1 MSAALAADAVSA
13 ETVAETAAGEIR
25 TEPSAATRAERPADR
40 LVVGVDSS
48 TQSCKVV
55 AVDLATGAQVAAGA
69 SSHPDGTSI
78 DPHLWTSALEEAWN
92 AAGIPGLGTR
102 VAGVAVAAQQHG
114 MVAVDGD
121 NEPVHDALLWNDVR
135 SAEEAGR
142 MVAELGAKAWVDAV
156 NLLPVASF
164 TLTKLAWL
172 ARHRPDAAAR
182 LKTVGLPHDWLN
194 LQLSGAWS
202 TDRSDA
208 SGTAY
213 FDPVANK
220 YRAELLERFFG
231 AAPSLPQVLAPNESA
246 GQLLPRWGSSA
257 AVVGAGMG
265 DNAGAALGLE
275 LAPGEVVVSIGTSG
289 TVFTV
294 SEEPVHDVSGQ
305 LAGFADA
312 TGRHLPLQA
321 TINAARVMVAGAAML
336 NVDLAEFDRLALAAA
351 PDSGGLTLLPYLD
364 GERTPNLPDATGSM
378 VGLTRAN
385 MTPENLARAS
395 VLAVLN
401 SLADALDSLAS
412 FGVPVERVL
421 LIGGGAKSRALR
433 EAAATVFG
441 VPVDVPE
448 PREYVALG
456 AARQA
461 AWAATGELPVW
472 GRQIEESFIPDGGW
486 GAKVRGR
493 YVAARKVV
501 YGQ

>member
-1 MSAALAADAVSA
+1 MSAD
-13 ETVAETAAGEIR
+13 
-25 TEPSAATRAERPADR
+25 

-55 AVDLATGAQVAAGA
+55 AVDLATGSRIATGSAA
-69 SSHPDGTSI
+69 HPDGTSI
-78 DPHLWTSALEEAWN
+78 NPHLWTAALAEAWTV
-92 AAGIPGLGTR
+92 AGIPSLGER

-114 MVAVDGD
+114 MVGVDEA

-135 SAEEAGR
+135 SAEEAAL
-142 MVAELGAKAWVDAV
+142 MVAELGAEAWVDTV
-156 NLLPVASF
+156 NVLPVASF

-172 ARHRPDAAAR
+172 ARHRPEAAAR

-208 SGTAY
+208 TGTAY
-213 FDPVANK
+213 FDPLENQ
-220 YRAELLERFFG
+220 YRPELLERFFG
-231 AAPSLPQVLAPNESA
+231 RVPSLPPVLAPNASA
-246 GQLLPRWGSSA
+246 GKLLPGWGGNA

-275 LAPGEVVVSIGTSG
+275 LAPGEIVVSIGTSG
-289 TVFTV
+289 TVFAV
-294 SEEPVHDVSGQ
+294 SDEPVHDASGQ
-305 LAGFADA
+305 VAGFADA
-312 TGRHLPLQA
+312 TGRHLPLLA

-351 PDSGGLTLLPYLD
+351 PDAGGLTLLPYLD
-364 GERTPNLPDATGSM
+364 GERTPNLPDATGTM
-378 VGLTRAN
+378 VGLSRAN
-385 MTPENLARAS
+385 MTPDNLARAS

-401 SLADALDSLAS
+401 SLADGLAALAAL
-412 FGVPVERVL
+412 GVPVERVL

-441 VPVDVPE
+441 VPVEVPE

-472 GRQIEESFIPDGGW
+472 GRRIEQSYVPEGTW
-486 GAKVRGR
+486 GTTVRER
-493 YVAARKVV
+493 YIAARQAV
-501 YGQ
+501 YGR

>member
-1 MSAALAADAVSA
+1 MSND
-13 ETVAETAAGEIR
+13 
-25 TEPSAATRAERPADR
+25 

-55 AVDLATGAQVAAGA
+55 AVDLATGALVATGA
-69 SSHPDGTSI
+69 AVHPDGTCV
-78 DPHLWTSALEEAWN
+78 DPHLWTAALAEAWN
-92 AAGIPGLGTR
+92 QAGIGALGER
-102 VAGVAVAAQQHG
+102 VAGVAIAAQQHG
-114 MVAVDGD
+114 MVGVDGQ
-121 NEPVHDALLWNDVR
+121 NEPVHAALLWNDVR
-135 SAEEAGR
+135 SADDAAR
-142 MVAELGAKAWVDAV
+142 MVGELGAEAWNDAV

-172 ARHRPDAAAR
+172 ARSQPDAAAR

-194 LQLSGAWS
+194 LQLTGQWS

-213 FDPVANK
+213 FDPAANQ
-220 YRAELLERFFG
+220 YRPELLARFFG
-231 AAPSLPQVLAPNESA
+231 AVPALPRVLAPHESA
-246 GQLLPRWGSSA
+246 GRLLARWGASA

-275 LAPGEVVVSIGTSG
+275 VAPGEIVVSIGTSG
-289 TVFTV
+289 TVFAV
-294 SEEPVHDVSGQ
+294 SDTPVRDVSGQ

-312 TGRHLPLQA
+312 TGRHLPLLA
-321 TINAARVMVAGAAML
+321 TINAARIMAAGAAML
-336 NVDLAEFDRLALAAA
+336 DVDLAEFDQLALAAA
-351 PDSGGLTLLPYLD
+351 PDAGGLTLLPYLD
-364 GERTPNLPDATGSM
+364 GERTPNLPDATGTL
-378 VGLTRAN
+378 VGMTRAN

-401 SLADALDSLAS
+401 SLADALAALTT

-421 LIGGGAKSRALR
+421 LIGGGSKSRALR

-448 PREYVALG
+448 QREYVALG

-461 AWAATGELPVW
+461 AWAATGKLPVW
-472 GRQIEESFIPDGGW
+472 GRRIEESFTPDGAW
-486 GAKVRGR
+486 GATVRER
-493 YVAARKVV
+493 YVTARQSA
-501 YGQ
+501 YGV

>member
-1 MSAALAADAVSA
+1 MSAK
-13 ETVAETAAGEIR
+13 
-25 TEPSAATRAERPADR
+25 
-40 LVVGVDSS
+40 LVVGIDSS

-55 AVDLATGAQVAAGA
+55 AVDLATGVRIAEGSAA
-69 SSHPDGTSI
+69 HPDGTSI
-78 DPHLWTSALEEAWN
+78 DPQLWTVALQNAWQ
-92 AAGIPGLGTR
+92 AAGIDALGDR
-102 VAGVAVAAQQHG
+102 VAAVAVAAQQHG

-121 NEPVHDALLWNDVR
+121 NVPVHEALLWNDVR
-135 SAEEAGR
+135 SAGEACA
-142 MVAELGAKAWVDAV
+142 MVAEQGAKFWVDAV
-156 NLLPVASF
+156 NVIPVASF

-172 ARHRPDAAAR
+172 ARNQPDAAAR

-194 LQLSGAWS
+194 LQLTGAWT

-208 SGTAY
+208 AGTAY
-213 FDPVANK
+213 FDPLANE
-220 YRAELLERFFG
+220 YRTELLEQFFG
-231 AAPSLPQVLAPNESA
+231 SVPVLPEVLAPNASA
-246 GQLLPRWGSSA
+246 GTLLACWGASA

-275 LAPGEVVVSIGTSG
+275 LAPGEIVVSIGTSG
-289 TVFTV
+289 TVFAV
-294 SEEPVHDVSGQ
+294 SEEPVSDISGQ

-312 TGRHLPLQA
+312 TGRHLPLLA
-321 TINAARVMVAGAAML
+321 TINAARVMAAGAAML
-336 NVDLAEFDRLALAAA
+336 DVDLAEFDRLALAGA
-351 PDSGGLTLLPYLD
+351 PDAGGLTLLPYLD
-364 GERTPNLPDATGSM
+364 GERTPNLPDATGTLL
-378 VGLTRAN
+378 GLTRAN

-401 SLADALDSLAS
+401 SLADALSALAS

-461 AWAATGELPVW
+461 AWAATGKLPVW
-472 GRQIEESFIPDGGW
+472 GRRIEESFTPDGVW
-486 GAKVRGR
+486 GGLVRER
-493 YVAARKVV
+493 YVAARKAL

>member
-1 MSAALAADAVSA
+1 MSAD
-13 ETVAETAAGEIR
+13 
-25 TEPSAATRAERPADR
+25 
-40 LVVGVDSS
+40 LVVGIDSS

-55 AVDLATGAQVAAGA
+55 AVDLATGAQVSTGSAA
-69 SSHPDGTSI
+69 HPDGTSV
-78 DPHLWTSALEEAWN
+78 DPHLWTSALEKAWA
-92 AAGIPGLGTR
+92 AAGIPALGER

-114 MVAVDGD
+114 MVGVDEA

-135 SAEEAGR
+135 SAEEAAA
-142 MVAELGAKAWVDAV
+142 MVAALGAETWVDTV
-156 NLLPVASF
+156 NVVPVASF

-172 ARHRPDAAAR
+172 ARHHPAAAAR

-208 SGTAY
+208 TGTAY
-213 FDPVANK
+213 FDPLANE
-220 YRAELLERFFG
+220 YRPELLEQFFG
-231 AAPSLPQVLAPNESA
+231 AVPSLPPVLAPEASA
-246 GQLLPRWGSSA
+246 GKLLPRWGSSA

-275 LAPGEVVVSIGTSG
+275 LEPGEIVVSIGTSG
-289 TVFTV
+289 TVFAV
-294 SEEPVHDVSGQ
+294 SETPVRDVSGEA
-305 LAGFADA
+305 AGFADA
-312 TGRHLPLQA
+312 TGRHLPLLA

-336 NVDLAEFDRLALAAA
+336 NVDLAELDRLALAAA
-351 PDSGGLTLLPYLD
+351 PDAGGLTLLPYLD
-364 GERTPNLPDATGSM
+364 GERTPNLPEATGTI

-385 MTPENLARAS
+385 MTPGNVARAS

-401 SLADALDSLAS
+401 SLADALAS
-412 FGVPVERVL
+412 MAALGVPVERVL

-441 VPVDVPE
+441 VPVEVPE

-461 AWAATGELPVW
+461 AWVATGKLPSW
-472 GRQIEESFIPDGGW
+472 GRRIEESFTPDGAW
-486 GAKVRGR
+486 GATVRER
-493 YVAARKVV
+493 YIAARKAV
-501 YGQ
+501 YGR